1 MIVRNPLEHLL
12 SAFSDKLSTPL
23 IYNSK
28 AEFELYK
35 KSIWT
40 HYHPEK
46 LKEWIKEGHN
56 EKLQLDFET
65 FLRWVIDTPNLELN
79 EHFTPIINIAQ
90 PCRIKY
96 NFYGNFKMYSTDMKA
111 VVERLDAPQ
120 EWYRDKSYYEVG
132 KATKDKMVSS
142 YSRVSKKVKELL
154 IQDISEDLEFYY
166 TLFPEEAGSHIDI
179 LGL

>member
-1 MIVRNPLEHLL
+1 
-12 SAFSDKLSTPL
+12 
-23 IYNSK
+23 
-28 AEFELYK
+28 
-35 KSIWT
+35 
-40 HYHPEK
+40 
-46 LKEWIKEGHN
+46 
-56 EKLQLDFET
+56 
-65 FLRWVIDTPNLELN
+65 
-79 EHFTPIINIAQ
+79 
-90 PCRIKY
+90 
-96 NFYGNFKMYSTDMKA
+96 MYSTDMKA